1 MKVSEFSVAR
11 VNAEIAILE
20 GFEPIDNSYLAHEGQ
35 LGYSLVK
42 VMSEIGTTISV
53 DYVSQI
59 SQAWPLFKKYEIDV
73 DYRNRLV
80 AVEDANNTY
89 IAFSSDRFGYICTA
103 LLLILWVAGVLEG
116 TIADWEALTNAKT

>member
-1 MKVSEFSVAR
+1 MKVSEFSFAR

-20 GFEPIDNSYLAHEGQ
+20 GFEPINDSYLAHEGP
-35 LGYSLVK
+35 SLVK

-53 DYVSQI
+53 DYVNQI
-59 SQAWPLFKKYEIDV
+59 SQAWPLFKNYELDIDC
-73 DYRNRLV
+73 RNRLV
-80 AVEDANNTY
+80 EVEDANNTY

-116 TIADWEALTNAKT
+116 TITDWEAFTNDKA